1 MLGPMPSPC
10 IGICKMNADGSLC
23 IGCGRS
29 AAEIKDWPSYDGEQ
43 KLDAF
48 RALRKRREETGY
60 GVPVLG
66 YPMATLDRIILGSL
80 DDAQAQWSIGVPGAA
95 VEFNGKDGSLL
106 TARLWEYGGEVRGGQ
121 GGVRV
126 VLDHGAQKI
135 KMIGQANAKG
145 LIGRIDLCLYTR
157 KAAMSNRRVLS
168 EIGPDVEA
176 LRTGDRQGVL
186 FDLGLGL
193 PHIDY
198 CVRVEEAGLVAL
210 LRQQKGK
217 PVLGED
223 RTVLDTLRRA
233 SPHRVLLTRMG
244 RVEVWSPIPAIDGET
259 PVGPHSHLDPELI
272 AKGAAIDTDS
282 HLPETLYRLISLT
295 LSEAIPEV
303 VPSAKVAAQ

>member
-10 IGICKMNADGSLC
+10 IGICKMNDDGSLC
-23 IGCGRS
+23 VGCGRTS
-29 AAEIKDWPSYDGEQ
+29 VEIKEWPSYDGER
-43 KLDAF
+43 KLDVF
-48 RALRKRREETGY
+48 RLLAKRRTEIGY

-66 YPMATLDRIILGSL
+66 YPVAALDRLILGSL
-80 DDAQAQWSIGVPGAA
+80 DDSQAHWSIGVPGAA
-95 VEFNGKDGSLL
+95 VEFNGLDESLL

-135 KMIGQANAKG
+135 KMIGHPTADG
-145 LIGRIDLCLYTR
+145 RVGRIDLCLYTR
-157 KAAMSNRRVLS
+157 KAAMSNRWTLG

-198 CVRVEEAGLVAL
+198 CVRVEEAGLLAL
-210 LRQQKGK
+210 LREWRGK

-223 RTVLDTLRRA
+223 RTVFDALRAA

-244 RVEVWSPIPAIDGET
+244 RVEVWSPIPEADGET
-259 PVGPHSHLDPELI
+259 PIGPHSHLDPERI
-272 AKGAAIDTDS
+272 VKGWTVDPES
-282 HLPETLYRLISLT
+282 PLPETLYPLISLT
-295 LSEAIPEV
+295 LSKSIPETM
-303 VPSAKVAAQ
+303 PAGKVAAQ